1 MHMQGQCVVCVSIV
15 CVCVCVGATV
25 CVWCA
30 SVAIAPLAMTA
41 HLHSST
47 PRPCSVQKS
56 VASAESKGRRRGQ
69 TGRKSTRDGEGA
81 VVWP

>member
-1 MHMQGQCVVCVSIV
+1 M
-15 CVCVCVGATV
+15 CVCVCVGTTV

-30 SVAIAPLAMTA
+30 SVAIAPPDMTA

-56 VASAESKGRRRGQ
+56 VASAESKGSRRGQ
-69 TGRKSTRDGEGA
+69 TGRKSMREGEGA
-81 VVWP
+81 GHVAIVLVYYIYIRSY